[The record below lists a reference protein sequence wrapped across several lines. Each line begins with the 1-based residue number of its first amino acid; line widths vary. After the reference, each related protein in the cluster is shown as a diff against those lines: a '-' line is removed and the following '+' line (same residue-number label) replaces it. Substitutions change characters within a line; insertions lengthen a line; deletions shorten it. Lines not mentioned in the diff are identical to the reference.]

1 MEETTMYPKVKVRE
15 QEDQEDFKGPSL
27 LPLND
32 DSSFPANEHEE
43 ISPAYVAKIPKSY
56 VPNVLVSTTS
66 VSESLIMPTIS
77 ASEEAGEIDKK
88 IDEDDKISIRAGS
101 ILRPRAVLSSPDNDV
116 MIGNKNSVKAK
127 RPSGLKNHNLVQSR
141 HAQCKIISSNI
152 TECTV
157 HTGKSKDA
165 DDSKGD
171 LRGKKGSTVAV
182 PSQKRFL
189 RTNKPS
195 SVKT

>member
-1 MEETTMYPKVKVRE
+1 MEETVYVYPKVKVRE
-15 QEDQEDFKGPSL
+15 QEDQEDFKGP
-27 LPLND
+27 PLND
-32 DSSFPANEHEE
+32 DSSFPAKENEE

-56 VPNVLVSTTS
+56 VPNEPMSTTS

-77 ASEEAGEIDKK
+77 ASEGAGEIDKK
-88 IDEDDKISIRAGS
+88 IDEDDKINIRASS

-116 MIGNKNSVKAK
+116 MIGNKNRVKAK

-141 HAQCKIISSNI
+141 HTQGKIISSDI

-157 HTGKSKDA
+157 HTRKSKDA
-165 DDSKGD
+165 DDSKSD
-171 LRGKKGSTVAV
+171 LRGKKGSTIAV
-182 PSQKRFL
+182 PSQKRYL

>member
-1 MEETTMYPKVKVRE
+1 MEETMYPKVKVRE

-32 DSSFPANEHEE
+32 DSSFPAKEHEE
-43 ISPAYVAKIPKSY
+43 IAYVAKIPKSY
-56 VPNVLVSTTS
+56 VPNVLLSTTS
-66 VSESLIMPTIS
+66 VSESLVMPTIS
-77 ASEEAGEIDKK
+77 ASEGAGEIDKK
-88 IDEDDKISIRAGS
+88 IDEDDKISIRASS

-116 MIGNKNSVKAK
+116 MIGNKNGIKAK

-157 HTGKSKDA
+157 HTRKSKDA

-171 LRGKKGSTVAV
+171 LRGKKRSTIAV
-182 PSQKRFL
+182 PSQKRYL

>member
-1 MEETTMYPKVKVRE
+1 MEETSMYPKVKVRE
-15 QEDQEDFKGPSL
+15 QDDQEDFKGPSL

-32 DSSFPANEHEE
+32 DSSFPAKENEE

-77 ASEEAGEIDKK
+77 ASEGAGEIDKK
-88 IDEDDKISIRAGS
+88 IDEDDKITIRASS
-101 ILRPRAVLSSPDNDV
+101 ILRPRAVLSSPDNDE
-116 MIGNKNSVKAK
+116 MIGNKNRVKAK

-157 HTGKSKDA
+157 HTRKSKDA

-182 PSQKRFL
+182 PSQKRYL

>member
-1 MEETTMYPKVKVRE
+1 MEETVYVYPKVKVRE
-15 QEDQEDFKGPSL
+15 QEDQEDFKGP
-27 LPLND
+27 PLND
-32 DSSFPANEHEE
+32 DSSFPAKENEE

-56 VPNVLVSTTS
+56 VPNVPMSTTS

-77 ASEEAGEIDKK
+77 ASEGAGEIDKK
-88 IDEDDKISIRAGS
+88 IDEDDKINIRACS

-116 MIGNKNSVKAK
+116 MIGNKNRVKAK

-141 HAQCKIISSNI
+141 HTQGKIISSDI

-157 HTGKSKDA
+157 HTRKSKDA
-165 DDSKGD
+165 DDSKSD
-171 LRGKKGSTVAV
+171 LRGKKGSTIAV
-182 PSQKRFL
+182 PSQKRYL